1 MADPYENVAS
11 GMDSPANHAA
21 AVTPNDSVDLASVP
35 RALLVASAGNLKVT
49 MKGGQE
55 ITLPMQAGYNP
66 LRVTRVWATGKTC
79 GDVFAIW

>member
-21 AVTPNDSVDLASVP
+21 AVTPNDSTDLTNTS
-35 RALLVASAGNLKVT
+35 RALLIATAGELKVT
-49 MKGGQE
+49 MKGGDE
-55 ITLPMQAGYNP
+55 ITLPVVAGYNP
-66 LRVTRVWATGKTC
+66 IRVSRVWAAGKTC